1 MADYTAPLFQVT
13 GLTSGIDWGQMI
25 DKMMEAARKPEE
37 LWQAEKDTLELK
49 VGLYNEFSAY
59 LKTLRS
65 SISPLKLS
73 GTFTAKEAELTPLSP
88 TTDPSSVLAITATP
102 EAEINRYEIEVLQK
116 AAAEMRI
123 SNPISG
129 ILENAEITTDSHF
142 YIKVGDMRARIDL
155 HPEDTLSDVAARI
168 NEAVDESTDEALP
181 IQARVFDNRL
191 VIEST
196 QTGTEAAFSLEDG
209 DPQGALAKLG
219 LDLDDPDHHISAQ
232 DAKLVVDG
240 VSVTRSSNEISDLIQ
255 GLTLNI
261 NGVGKVRA
269 DIVLDA
275 QNAVESIQSFVEA
288 YNDTM
293 DWINVRLQEEKVEE
307 PESELEAQRGLLRG
321 DSILWQA
328 KAHLRQI
335 VADPLLLDG
344 FSQLSQIGITT
355 ESIDYG
361 KSGKLEFDTDKFMAA
376 MTEDPQSV
384 ADLVNGVANKFESY
398 LANMVD
404 AVPVAIGGSTA
415 LRGRVPSQIQ
425 NLQEQIQS
433 IDKRIADFEERLSI
447 RQRGLY
453 ERFSQMENTLAQL
466 NQQAS
471 WLASVLGILSGS
483 SASANT
489 ASTS

>member
-13 GLTSGIDWGQMI
+13 GLASGIDWGQMI
-25 DKMMEAARKPEE
+25 DKMMEAARKPAE
-37 LWQAEKDTLELK
+37 LWQAQKDTLELK

-59 LKTLRS
+59 LKALRS

-73 GTFTAKEAELTPLSP
+73 STFTAKQAELISLSS

-102 EAEINRYEIEVLQK
+102 EAEINSYEIEVLQK
-116 AAAEMRI
+116 ASAEMRI
-123 SNPISG
+123 SNSLSG
-129 ILENAEITTDSHF
+129 ILKNAGITADSYF
-142 YIKVGDMRARIDL
+142 YIKVDGQRAKIDL
-155 HPEDTLSDVAARI
+155 HPTDTLSDVAARI
-168 NEAVDESTDEALP
+168 NKAVDETTGEALP
-181 IQARVFDNRL
+181 VQARVFDNRL

-196 QTGTEAAFSLEDG
+196 QTGTEAAFSLED
-209 DPQGALAKLG
+209 PQVVLDNLG
-219 LDLDDPDHHISAQ
+219 LDLNDPEHHIAAQ
-232 DAKLVVDG
+232 DAKLVIDG
-240 VSVTRSSNEISDLIQ
+240 VSVTRPSNKISDLIQ

-269 DIVLDA
+269 NIVLDA
-275 QNAVESIQSFVEA
+275 QKAVESIQSFVAA

-293 DWINVRLQEEKVEE
+293 DWINVRLQEKKVE
-307 PESELEAQRGLLRG
+307 PESKLEAQRGLLRG
-321 DSILWQA
+321 DPILWQA

-335 VADPLLLDG
+335 VADPLSLDG

-376 MTEDPQSV
+376 MTEDPQ
-384 ADLVNGVANKFESY
+384 GVAGLVKGVVNKFESY

-415 LRGRVPSQIQ
+415 LRGRVPSQVQHLQ
-425 NLQEQIQS
+425 NQIEA
-433 IDKRIADFEERLSI
+433 IDKRIADSEERLSI

-453 ERFSQMENTLAQL
+453 EQFSQMENTLAKL

-471 WLASVLGILSGS
+471 WLASVLGILSRS
-483 SASANT
+483 NA

>member
-37 LWQAEKDTLELK
+37 LWQAEKDKLELK

-59 LKTLRS
+59 LKALRS

-73 GTFTAKEAELTPLSP
+73 STFTAKQAELSSLSS

-102 EAEINRYEIEVLQK
+102 EAEINSYEIEVLQK
-116 AAAEMRI
+116 ATAEMRI
-123 SNPISG
+123 SNSLSG
-129 ILENAEITTDSHF
+129 ILKDVGITTDSYF
-142 YIKVGDMRARIDL
+142 YIKVDDQQAKIDL
-155 HPEDTLSDVAARI
+155 HPTDTLSDVAARI
-168 NEAVDESTDEALP
+168 NKAVDETTGEALP
-181 IQARVFDNRL
+181 VQARVFDNRL

-196 QTGTEAAFSLEDG
+196 QTGTEAAFSLEG
-209 DPQGALAKLG
+209 PQVVLDNLG
-219 LDLDDPDHHISAQ
+219 LNLDDPEHHIAAQ
-232 DAKLVVDG
+232 DAKLVIDG
-240 VSVTRSSNEISDLIQ
+240 VSVTRPSNEISDLIQ

-275 QNAVESIQSFVEA
+275 QKAVESIQSFVAA

-293 DWINVRLQEEKVEE
+293 DWINVRLQEKKVEE

-335 VADPLLLDG
+335 VADPLSLDG

-376 MTEDPQSV
+376 MTEDPQGV
-384 ADLVNGVANKFESY
+384 AGLVNGVVNKFESY

-415 LRGRVPSQIQ
+415 LRGRVPSQVQHLQ
-425 NLQEQIQS
+425 NQIEA
-433 IDKRIADFEERLSI
+433 IDKRIANFEERLSI

-453 ERFSQMENTLAQL
+453 EQFSQMENTLAQL

-483 SASANT
+483 NA

>member
-73 GTFTAKEAELTPLSP
+73 GTFTAKEAELTPLSS

-129 ILENAEITTDSHF
+129 MLGDAEITDSHF
-142 YIKVGDMRARIDL
+142 YIKVGDMRAKIDL
-155 HPEDTLSDVAARI
+155 HPTDTLSDVAARI

-196 QTGTEAAFSLEDG
+196 QTGTEAAFSLEDD

-275 QNAVESIQSFVEA
+275 QNAVESIQSFIEA

-293 DWINVRLQEEKVEE
+293 DWINVRLQEGKVEE
-307 PESELEAQRGLLRG
+307 PKSELEAQRGLLRG
-321 DSILWQA
+321 DPILWQA

-361 KSGKLEFDTDKFMAA
+361 KSGRLEFDTDKFMAA

-384 ADLVNGVANKFESY
+384 ADLVKGVANKFESY

-404 AVPVAIGGSTA
+404 AVPVTIGGSTA
-415 LRGRVPSQIQ
+415 PRGRVPSQIQ
-425 NLQEQIQS
+425 NLQEQIRS

-453 ERFSQMENTLAQL
+453 EQFSQMENTLARL

-471 WLASVLGILSGS
+471 WLASVLGILS

>member
-49 VGLYNEFSAY
+49 VGLYEEFSAY

-73 GTFTAKEAELTPLSP
+73 STFTAKEAELTPLSS

-116 AAAEMRI
+116 AAAEMCI
-123 SNPISG
+123 SNPLSG
-129 ILENAEITTDSHF
+129 ILKDVGITTDDSYF
-142 YIKVGDMRARIDL
+142 YIKVGDQRAKIEL
-155 HPEDTLSDVAARI
+155 HPTDHLSDVAARI
-168 NEAVDESTDEALP
+168 NEAVDETTDEALP
-181 IQARVFDNRL
+181 IQARLFDNRL

-196 QTGTEAAFSLEDG
+196 QTGVEAAFSLEDPRG
-209 DPQGALAKLG
+209 VLANLG
-219 LDLDDPDHHISAQ
+219 LDLDDPEHHISAQ

-404 AVPVAIGGSTA
+404 AVPVAIGVSTA

>member
-49 VGLYNEFSAY
+49 VGLYEEFSAY

-73 GTFTAKEAELTPLSP
+73 STFTAKEAELTPLSS

-123 SNPISG
+123 SNPLSG
-129 ILENAEITTDSHF
+129 ILKDVGITTDDSYF
-142 YIKVGDMRARIDL
+142 YIKVGDQRAKIEL
-155 HPEDTLSDVAARI
+155 HPTDHLSDVAARI
-168 NEAVDESTDEALP
+168 NEAVDETTDEALP
-181 IQARVFDNRL
+181 IQARLFDNRL
-191 VIEST
+191 IIEST
-196 QTGTEAAFSLEDG
+196 QTGVEAAFSLEDPRG
-209 DPQGALAKLG
+209 VLANLG
-219 LDLDDPDHHISAQ
+219 LDLDDPEHHISAQ

>member
-25 DKMMEAARKPEE
+25 DKMMEVARKPEE

-73 GTFTAKEAELTPLSP
+73 STFTAKEAELTPLSS

-123 SNPISG
+123 SNPLSG
-129 ILENAEITTDSHF
+129 ILKDVGITTDDSYF
-142 YIKVGDMRARIDL
+142 YIKVGDQQAKIEL
-155 HPEDTLSDVAARI
+155 HPTDHLSDVAARI
-168 NEAVDESTDEALP
+168 NEALDETTDEALP
-181 IQARVFDNRL
+181 IQAHLFDNRL
-191 VIEST
+191 IIEST
-196 QTGTEAAFSLEDG
+196 QTGTEAAFSLED
-209 DPQGALAKLG
+209 PQEVLANLG
-219 LDLDDPDHHISAQ
+219 LDLDDPEHHVAAQ

-275 QNAVESIQSFVEA
+275 QNAVESIQSFIEA

-293 DWINVRLQEEKVEE
+293 DWINVRLQEGKVEE
-307 PESELEAQRGLLRG
+307 PKSELEAQRGLLRG
-321 DSILWQA
+321 DPILWQA

-361 KSGKLEFDTDKFMAA
+361 KSGRLEFDTDKFMAA

-404 AVPVAIGGSTA
+404 AVPVTIGGSTA
-415 LRGRVPSQIQ
+415 PRGRVPSQIQ
-425 NLQEQIQS
+425 NLQEQIRS

-453 ERFSQMENTLAQL
+453 EQFSQMENTLARL

-471 WLASVLGILSGS
+471 WLASVLGILS

>member
-25 DKMMEAARKPEE
+25 DKMMEVARKPEE
-37 LWQAEKDTLELK
+37 LWQAEKDKLELK

-59 LKTLRS
+59 LKALRS

-73 GTFTAKEAELTPLSP
+73 STFTAKQAELPPLSS

-102 EAEINRYEIEVLQK
+102 EAEINSYEIEVLQK
-116 AAAEMRI
+116 AAAETRI
-123 SNPISG
+123 SNSLSG
-129 ILENAEITTDSHF
+129 ILKDVGITTDSYF
-142 YIKVGDMRARIDL
+142 YIKVGDQRAKIEL
-155 HPEDTLSDVAARI
+155 HPTDHLSDVAARI
-168 NEAVDESTDEALP
+168 NEAVDETTDEALP

-191 VIEST
+191 IIEST
-196 QTGTEAAFSLEDG
+196 QTGTEAAFSLEDH
-209 DPQGALAKLG
+209 PQGVLSKLG
-219 LDLDDPDHHISAQ
+219 LNLDDPEHHIAAQ

-261 NGVGKVRA
+261 NGIGKVRA

-275 QNAVESIQSFVEA
+275 QKAVESIQSFVAA

-293 DWINVRLQEEKVEE
+293 DWINVRLQEKKVEE

-335 VADPLLLDG
+335 VADPLSLDG

-376 MTEDPQSV
+376 MTEDPQGV
-384 ADLVNGVANKFESY
+384 AGLVNGVVNKFESY

-415 LRGRVPSQIQ
+415 LRGRVPSQVQHLQ
-425 NLQEQIQS
+425 NQIEA

-483 SASANT
+483 NA

>member
-1 MADYTAPLFQVT
+1 M
-13 GLTSGIDWGQMI
+13 
-25 DKMMEAARKPEE
+25 
-37 LWQAEKDTLELK
+37 
-49 VGLYNEFSAY
+49 
-59 LKTLRS
+59 
-65 SISPLKLS
+65 
-73 GTFTAKEAELTPLSP
+73 
-88 TTDPSSVLAITATP
+88 
-102 EAEINRYEIEVLQK
+102 
-116 AAAEMRI
+116 
-123 SNPISG
+123 
-129 ILENAEITTDSHF
+129 
-142 YIKVGDMRARIDL
+142 
-155 HPEDTLSDVAARI
+155 
-168 NEAVDESTDEALP
+168 
-181 IQARVFDNRL
+181 
-191 VIEST
+191 
-196 QTGTEAAFSLEDG
+196 
-209 DPQGALAKLG
+209 
-219 LDLDDPDHHISAQ
+219 
-232 DAKLVVDG
+232 
-240 VSVTRSSNEISDLIQ
+240 
-255 GLTLNI
+255 
-261 NGVGKVRA
+261 
-269 DIVLDA
+269 
-275 QNAVESIQSFVEA
+275 
-288 YNDTM
+288 
-293 DWINVRLQEEKVEE
+293 
-307 PESELEAQRGLLRG
+307 
-321 DSILWQA
+321 
-328 KAHLRQI
+328 
-335 VADPLLLDG
+335 LLDG

>member
-13 GLTSGIDWGQMI
+13 GLASGIDWGQMI

-37 LWQAEKDTLELK
+37 FWQAEKDTLELK

-123 SNPISG
+123 SNPLSG
-129 ILENAEITTDSHF
+129 ILGDADITDSYF
-142 YIKVGDMRARIDL
+142 YIKVGDMRAKVNL
-155 HPEDTLSDVAARI
+155 HPADTLSDVAARI

-196 QTGTEAAFSLEDG
+196 QTGTEAAFSLEDEY
-209 DPQGALAKLG
+209 PQGTLAKLG

-293 DWINVRLQEEKVEE
+293 DWINVRLQEEKVKE
-307 PESELEAQRGLLRG
+307 PKSELEAQRGLLRG

-335 VADPLLLDG
+335 VANPLSLDG

-415 LRGRVPSQIQ
+415 PRGRVPSQIQ
-425 NLQEQIQS
+425 NLQEQIRS

-453 ERFSQMENTLAQL
+453 EQFSQMENTLAQL

-471 WLASVLGILSGS
+471 WLASVLGILS
-483 SASANT
+483 SANT
-489 ASTS
+489 ASNS

>member
-25 DKMMEAARKPEE
+25 DKMMEVARKPEE

-59 LKTLRS
+59 LKALRS

-73 GTFTAKEAELTPLSP
+73 STFTAKQAELTPLSS

-102 EAEINRYEIEVLQK
+102 EAEINSYEIEVLQK

-123 SNPISG
+123 SNPLSG
-129 ILENAEITTDSHF
+129 TLKDAEITTDSYF
-142 YIKVGDMRARIDL
+142 YIKVGDQQAKIEL
-155 HPEDTLSDVAARI
+155 HPTDHLSDVAARI
-168 NEAVDESTDEALP
+168 NEAVDETTDEALP
-181 IQARVFDNRL
+181 IQAHLFDNRL
-191 VIEST
+191 IIEST
-196 QTGTEAAFSLEDG
+196 QTGTEAAFSLED
-209 DPQGALAKLG
+209 PQEVLANLG
-219 LDLDDPDHHISAQ
+219 LNLDDPEHHIAAQ

-261 NGVGKVRA
+261 NGIGKVRA

-275 QNAVESIQSFVEA
+275 QKAVESIQSFVEA

-293 DWINVRLQEEKVEE
+293 DWINVRLQEKKVEE

-321 DSILWQA
+321 DPILWQA

-335 VADPLLLDG
+335 VADPLSLDG

-376 MTEDPQSV
+376 MTEDPQGV

-415 LRGRVPSQIQ
+415 PRGRVPSQVQYLQ
-425 NLQEQIQS
+425 NQIEA

-453 ERFSQMENTLAQL
+453 EQFSQMENTLAQL

-483 SASANT
+483 SASANA